1 MGLGDSS
8 PPLHTLAVG
17 QVPVGTPSSDMQVA
31 LRQYPNLR
39 RALKIKKVLC
49 RRKDADKVWCSVL
62 VNVGHVITEDEGP
75 NALWLS
81 GELSSRCPV
90 IYPEMPVKSEPSSS
104 HTNLTEV
111 DMKLS
116 PIFPGRFCEDDRSTV
131 YDYNCGLS
139 VGSPGSGQMG
149 DIQLLAQAIHRL
161 EAAKPESS
169 LQSPYRKLKI
179 FSGVI
184 PTPTGEE
191 AFEVWKDYTLQVL
204 DEWACP
210 NHVKRQRIMECLRP
224 PASTVIKMFKDQHSE
239 ATAAQIME
247 SLNRIYGR
255 EVDKGELISKY
266 YLLRQKEGED
276 LSDFINRIQ
285 LVLWAGDAI
294 KASEVN
300 EYRRDQFLLGATPT
314 HHIVGMIRSSLLKSE
329 PPTLEDLLAEV
340 KGHEAYTRLH
350 APKKTKE
357 PPKSDTQGTSVVMS
371 RNLQVGTRKLHPGQ
385 PLPNPDRQEEP
396 LPHTR
401 LAQNVAKSSVMA
413 AG

>member
-1 MGLGDSS
+1 MGFGMQV

-17 QVPVGTPSSDMQVA
+17 QIPVGTPSSDMQMA

-39 RALKIKKVLC
+39 RALKIKVLC
-49 RRKDADKVWCSVL
+49 HRKDADKVWCSVL

-75 NALWLS
+75 YALWLS

-116 PIFPGRFCEDDRSTV
+116 PIFPGSFCEDDRSTV
-131 YDYNCGLS
+131 SDYNCGLS
-139 VGSPGSGQMG
+139 VGSPGYGQMG

-161 EAAKPESS
+161 GAAKPEFFF
-169 LQSPYRKLKI
+169 QSPYRKLKI

-184 PTPTGEE
+184 PTPTREE
-191 AFEVWKDYTLQVL
+191 AFEVWKHYTLQVL

-210 NHVKRQRIMECLRP
+210 DHVKRQRIMECLRP

-239 ATAAQIME
+239 ATAAQMME

-255 EVDKGELISKY
+255 EVNKGELMSKY

-276 LSDFINRIQ
+276 LSDFIHRIQ
-285 LVLWAGDAI
+285 LVLWDLRSRDAI

-300 EYRRDQFLLGATPT
+300 EYRRDQFLRGAIPT
-314 HHIVGMIRSSLLKSE
+314 HHIVGMIRSSLLKGE

-340 KGHEAYTRLH
+340 KGHEAYTSLH

-357 PPKSDTQGTSVVMS
+357 PPKSNTQGTSVANVKKSTFYTPRILHRWRRCKEDHS
-371 RNLQVGTRKLHPGQ
+371 RGFTPGS
-385 PLPNPDRQEEP
+385 
-396 LPHTR
+396 H
-401 LAQNVAKSSVMA
+401 
-413 AG
+413 